1 VAHSVTGPTG
11 IEAERDLRKSLG
23 VRELTANIITI
34 TIGGGVFLLP
44 AIAAKALGSAAW
56 LAYVISAVVFALVV
70 ACFAEAGSRV
80 QLSGGP
86 YAYVGQAFGPFW
98 GYMTGVLVL
107 MFATVAH
114 AAVAAGFT
122 QALNAL
128 VPGAG
133 VGAARVA
140 LLLGVFGFFIYINV
154 RGVRQGA
161 VTVEIG
167 TIAKLVPLLFLGTA
181 GLFVM
186 QGANLAWPGMPETGT
201 LVRTSMTM
209 MFAFFGVESALVPSG
224 EVRDP
229 ARTVPRAIFA
239 AIALVTVVYLSV
251 QQAAQGILG
260 PDLVRHTDAPL
271 AVAAERGFGRWAGIL
286 LMAGAAVS
294 MVVHTSGMM
303 LSIPRSV
310 FALSRD
316 GFLPKFLSAV
326 NPNTHAPTNAILAY
340 GAVVAA
346 LAVTGTFGSLVIL
359 ANIGAL
365 LMYLLCVL
373 AVIGLRRRNVRL
385 EGEPFTIPGGAVVP
399 WVAATAVLAL
409 LATITF
415 AEFRAIGIAL
425 AIAAAL
431 YALRARRGVRR
442 LPAGG

>member
-1 VAHSVTGPTG
+1 MQGHTGL
-11 IEAERDLRKSLG
+11 EAERDLRKSLG

-44 AIAAKALGSAAW
+44 AIAARALGAAAW
-56 LAYVISAVVFALVV
+56 VAYVICAVVFALVV

-86 YAYVGQAFGPFW
+86 YAYVGEAFGPFW

-107 MFATVAH
+107 LFATVAH

-133 VGAARVA
+133 EGIARVV
-140 LLLGVFGFFIYINV
+140 LLLGVFGCFIYINV
-154 RGVRQGA
+154 RGVQQGA

-186 QGANLAWPGMPETGT
+186 QGVNLAWPGMPPTGT

-229 ARTVPRAIFA
+229 ARTVPRAIFI

-260 PDLVRHTDAPL
+260 PELVQYQDAPL
-271 AVAAERGFGRWAGIL
+271 AIAAERGFGRWAGFL
-286 LMAGAAVS
+286 LMAGAAIS

-303 LSIPRSV
+303 LSLPRSV

-316 GFLPKFLSAV
+316 GYLPAALSQV
-326 NPNTHAPTNAILAY
+326 NPRTHAPTNAILAY

-346 LAVTGTFGSLVIL
+346 LAVSGTFGSLVIL

-373 AVIGLRRRNVRL
+373 AVLGLRRKKVRL

-399 WVAATAVLAL
+399 WAAAAAIVAL
-409 LATITF
+409 LWTITWE
-415 AEFRAIGIAL
+415 EFRAIGIAL
-425 AIAAAL
+425 AVAAL
-431 YALRARRGVRR
+431 LYAVRVRR
-442 LPAGG
+442 KAPAA